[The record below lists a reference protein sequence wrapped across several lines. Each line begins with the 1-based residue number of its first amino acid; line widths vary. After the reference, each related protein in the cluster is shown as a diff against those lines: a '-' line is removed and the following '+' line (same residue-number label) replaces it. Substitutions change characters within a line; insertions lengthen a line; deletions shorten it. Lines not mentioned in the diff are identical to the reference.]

1 MTVVITWSPPS
12 TNLSPYGIPIKSPP
26 PRLSVAAGVAE
37 RASFRRKRPSGELQG
52 PSGVSNA
59 LLELHGRS
67 VAVYGRFR
75 RPAISGPVN
84 GGGKVGHVGG
94 LIVGLRQPGGTFCRR
109 P

>member
-52 PSGVSNA
+52 PSGVSKPFWSYMAVRWPSTGDSGGQQSRA
-59 LLELHGRS
+59 L
-67 VAVYGRFR
+67 
-75 RPAISGPVN
+75 
-84 GGGKVGHVGG
+84 
-94 LIVGLRQPGGTFCRR
+94 
-109 P
+109 